1 MKKKVLLITEYLN
14 PPYDEGI
21 KKTVYNLFKE
31 LDKKYKLCVICR
43 YGFEKVNIHV
53 IETNPLFID
62 AKVKKII
69 RDFKPEV
76 LLYFPFASMT
86 FASYLRLFVL
96 KKYTGRIKSII
107 FALQPKE
114 LSKWQ
119 KLIAMFIKPS
129 IALTPSPQLHQ
140 VWGSMKIEN
149 KLLPLY
155 TNLDDFKP
163 VKCEKQKLS
172 LREKHRIP
180 LNKYVI
186 SHMGHLNVGRN
197 LESLISLQKVG
208 YQIVI
213 VGSSSTPSDAKGPE
227 ELKQKLID
235 SGIIIIDKYI
245 DNIAEIYQLSDLY
258 IFPVV
263 AKCSSI
269 GLPLS
274 ILEARACVIP
284 VLTTEFGSTKKYLED
299 DFGNIF
305 YSEPIDFLKNVH
317 EIKNLNLDKTKTNIR
332 ELNKRYN
339 QLIFSEIEKN

>member
-31 LDKKYKLCVICR
+31 LGKNYNLTVICR
-43 YGFEKVNIHV
+43 FGFQKNNVFI
-53 IETNPLFID
+53 IKTNPLFLD
-62 AKVKKII
+62 KKIKSLCHEFNP
-69 RDFKPEV
+69 DV
-76 LLYFPFASMT
+76 LIYFPFASMT
-86 FASYLRLFVL
+86 FASYLRLLFL
-96 KKYTGRIKSII
+96 KSMNHKAKSII
-107 FALQPKE
+107 LAMQPKP
-114 LSKWQ
+114 LKNWQ
-119 KLIAMFIKPS
+119 QMIAKFIKPN

>member
-31 LDKKYKLCVICR
+31 LGKNYNLTVICR
-43 YGFEKVNIHV
+43 FGFQKNNVFI
-53 IETNPLFID
+53 IKTNPLFLD
-62 AKVKKII
+62 KKIKSLCHEFNP
-69 RDFKPEV
+69 DV
-76 LLYFPFASMT
+76 LIYFPFASMT
-86 FASYLRLFVL
+86 FASYLRLLFL
-96 KKYTGRIKSII
+96 KSMNHKAKSII
-107 FALQPKE
+107 LAMQPKP
-114 LSKWQ
+114 LKNWQ
-119 KLIAMFIKPS
+119 QMIAKFIKPN

-172 LREKHRIP
+172 LRGKYRIP

-186 SHMGHLNVGRN
+186 SHMGHLNEGRN
-197 LESLISLQKVG
+197 LQSLIPLQEAG
-208 YQIVI
+208 CQIVI

-227 ELKQKLID
+227 ELKQKLTN
-235 SGIIIIDKYI
+235 SGIIIIDRYI
-245 DNIAEIYQLSDLY
+245 EKIAEIYQLSDLY

-274 ILEARACVIP
+274 TLEARACGIP
-284 VLTTEFGSTKKYLED
+284 VLTTDFGSVKNYLDD
-299 DFGNIF
+299 DFGNIY
-305 YSEPIDFLKNVH
+305 YSKPQNFLMMVD
-317 EIKNLNLDKTKTNIR
+317 EIRRVDNDRFKTRVSEI
-332 ELNKRYN
+332 NKQYN
-339 QLIFSEIEKN
+339 EIIFSEIEG